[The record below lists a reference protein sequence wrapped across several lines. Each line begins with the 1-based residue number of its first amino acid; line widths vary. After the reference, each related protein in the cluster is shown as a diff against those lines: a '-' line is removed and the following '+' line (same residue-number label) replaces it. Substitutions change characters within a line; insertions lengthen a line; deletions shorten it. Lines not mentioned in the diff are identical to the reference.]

1 MSSAVSSTNVP
12 STPILVTTPST
23 DTKPQFNDHKREDS
37 NDDQRHL
44 SKQNSN
50 KTYTRV
56 RMCKTL
62 KIINDTKEVSIHRVT
77 VIRTSNSQEAMQ

>member
-12 STPILVTTPST
+12 STPILVTTPSV
-23 DTKPQFNDHKREDS
+23 DTKTSFIDHKRDDS

-44 SKQNSN
+44 NKQNSSN

-56 RMCKTL
+56 CRNV
-62 KIINDTKEVSIHRVT
+62 INLTDDILNYCDILLSLG
-77 VIRTSNSQEAMQ
+77 QQ

>member
-12 STPILVTTPST
+12 STPILVTTPS
-23 DTKPQFNDHKREDS
+23 DAKQFNDHKREDS
-37 NDDQRHL
+37 LNDDQRHL

-56 RMCKTL
+56 RHDKATALSKRRLNCISFIGK
-62 KIINDTKEVSIHRVT
+62 
-77 VIRTSNSQEAMQ
+77 Q